1 MNDTSMEQLEL
12 FDLRDRDWELA
23 SWSENSFAVWV
34 TEPDVLAGEY
44 AGKQIS
50 KALVT
55 FRGVRLEQ
63 AITLEG
69 EEERSLTYSEAMD
82 QFARYPMFVFSY
94 YLFEKGCEL
103 CGISG
108 REPLALIFEYDSVTV
123 QWDAFASPP
132 VGRLLRT

>member
-1 MNDTSMEQLEL
+1 MNYTSMEQLEL

-34 TEPDVLAGEY
+34 TEPDVLAGEF
-44 AGKQIS
+44 AGKQIT

-69 EEERSLTYSEAMD
+69 EEECSLAYSEAMSR
-82 QFARYPMFVFSY
+82 FARYPMFVFSWY
-94 YLFEKGCEL
+94 PFEKGCEL
-103 CGISG
+103 CGISD

>member
-34 TEPDVLAGEY
+34 TEPDVLAGEF

-63 AITLEG
+63 AITREG
-69 EEERSLTYSEAMD
+69 EEERSLTYPEAMAR
-82 QFARYPMFVFSY
+82 FARYPMFVFSY

-103 CGISG
+103 CGISD

>member
-1 MNDTSMEQLEL
+1 MNYTSMEQLEL

-34 TEPDVLAGEY
+34 TEPDVLAGEH
-44 AGKQIS
+44 AGKQIT

-63 AITLEG
+63 SFTLEG
-69 EEERSLTYSEAMD
+69 EEERSLTYSEAMSR
-82 QFARYPMFVFSY
+82 FARYPMFVFSY
-94 YLFEKGCEL
+94 YLFEKSCEM
-103 CGISG
+103 CGISD

-132 VGRLLRT
+132 VGRLLRI

>member
-1 MNDTSMEQLEL
+1 MNYTSMDQLEL

-23 SWSENSFAVWV
+23 ARSEDTFAVWV

-69 EEERSLTYSEAMD
+69 EEERNLTYPEAMD
-82 QFARYPMFVFSY
+82 RFARYPMFVFSY
-94 YLFEKGCEL
+94 YHFEKGCEL
-103 CGISG
+103 CGLSD
-108 REPLALIFEYDSVTV
+108 REPLVLIFEYDSVTV

-132 VGRLLRT
+132 VGRLL

>member
-1 MNDTSMEQLEL
+1 MNYTSMDQLEL
-12 FDLRDRDWELA
+12 FDLRDRDWALA

-44 AGKQIS
+44 TGKQIS

-82 QFARYPMFVFSY
+82 QFARYPMFVFSW

-103 CGISG
+103 CGISD

-123 QWDAFASPP
+123 QWDAFASLPA
-132 VGRLLRT
+132 GRLLRT

>member
-1 MNDTSMEQLEL
+1 MNYTSMDQLEL
-12 FDLRDRDWELA
+12 FDLRDRDWALA

-44 AGKQIS
+44 TGKQIS

-82 QFARYPMFVFSY
+82 QFARYPMFVFSW

-103 CGISG
+103 CGISD

-132 VGRLLRT
+132 VGRLL